1 MRRRILW
8 PIVAAGTLLT
18 IGFWPGILISLLET
32 VTPNIF
38 WRAGTDQKVLAL
50 TFDDGPHE
58 IYTPQ
63 LLQILAG
70 QEVTATFFLVG
81 ERARRY
87 STLVEAICA
96 AGHEVASH
104 SDSLDRTIGLA
115 DTAFAANLLR
125 AEETLHPAL
134 SKPKFFRPAGGFI
147 WPSQAAAARAQGYT
161 VTLAS
166 GYAFDPYRPPVGYMV
181 WQMKR
186 SLHPGAIWVLHDSGG
201 DRSMT
206 LRVAEILIPW
216 AKQQGYRFVALTELA
231 KLSGGRASLPAASTS
246 GCRRAG
252 ANRSAVPRKAS

>member
-1 MRRRILW
+1 MKRRRIPWLAVTLAV
-8 PIVAAGTLLT
+8 VAGMLLAV
-18 IGFWPGILISLLET
+18 GFWPGILISALET
-32 VTPNIF
+32 VTPGIF

-58 IYTPQ
+58 VYTPE

-81 ERARRY
+81 ERARRFPA
-87 STLVEAICA
+87 LVEAIRA
-96 AGHEVASH
+96 AGHEIANH
-104 SDSLDRTIGLA
+104 SDSLGPTIGLSERE
-115 DTAFAANLLR
+115 FASNLLR
-125 AEETLHPAL
+125 AEETLHLAGAD
-134 SKPKFFRPAGGFI
+134 PKFFRPAGGFI

-186 SLHPGAIWVLHDSGG
+186 SLNPGAIWVLHDSGG
-201 DRSMT
+201 DRSHT
-206 LRVAEILIPW
+206 LRAVEILIPW

-231 KLSGGRASLPAASTS
+231 KLSGS
-246 GCRRAG
+246 
-252 ANRSAVPRKAS
+252 